1 MFMLID
7 ISSCR
12 SNKAVSFHD
21 KSLCVPF
28 VEHKLYTSMDHTSS
42 PSVFFFG
49 GGFISVD
56 KSQFQYGA

>member
-1 MFMLID
+1 MID

-21 KSLCVPF
+21 KSLCVPL
-28 VEHKLYTSMDHTSS
+28 VEHKLYTSMEHTSS
-42 PSVFFFG
+42 PSVFCL